1 MVDDSDQ
8 DLLTG
13 LMSESAFVNKLSDVM
28 AAATTAYAPFAVLA
42 ITLPTA
48 DDGVLID
55 AARRLRDVTRSKDF
69 VARIGASEFAVCCR
83 WATEPEA
90 HAVARRVA
98 EMLAQPFE
106 IGTEWS
112 VFDARVGLVIREEV
126 GPDDRAVVAIRE
138 ARAAVGQIRGR

>member
-28 AAATTAYAPFAVLA
+28 ASTAYAPFAVVA
-42 ITLPTA
+42 VGLPIA

-69 VARIGASEFAVCCR
+69 VARIGTSEFAVCCR
-83 WATEPEA
+83 WATEPEGF
-90 HAVARRVA
+90 AVARRIA

-106 IGTEWS
+106 IGSEWS
-112 VFDARVGLVIREEV
+112 VLNVRVGVVMREEI
-126 GPDDRAVVAIRE
+126 DAAEQAMVVIRE
-138 ARAAVGQIRGR
+138 ARAAMGQISGP